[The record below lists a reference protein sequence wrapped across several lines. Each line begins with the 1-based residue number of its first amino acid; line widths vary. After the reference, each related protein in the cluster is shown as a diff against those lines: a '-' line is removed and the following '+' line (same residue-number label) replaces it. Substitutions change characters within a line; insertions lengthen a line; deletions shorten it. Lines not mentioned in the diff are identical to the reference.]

1 MCAKRTYQTQYSGH
15 FWHRIRE
22 KRFFFYKPTKPKKET
37 YDIFSKITQHRS
49 RGSRSPTTDVDYVV
63 IHWFFSYSFNI
74 FLFLLLS
81 TGPDQWTKC
90 LSLGSVTFASRQPL
104 DNELNWILSLWRAIC
119 ACLNTQLHD
128 THENKKQKEKKTHDK
143 WAQVKN
149 TWLILFVY
157 GTTFAIWCIPFVAA
171 LLIKPWL
178 KSVQCQYGKCIS
190 MYP

>member
-1 MCAKRTYQTQYSGH
+1 MLNLQSALTNGVCKTYVSNPVFRPLLTQNP
-15 FWHRIRE
+15 R
-22 KRFFFYKPTKPKKET
+22 KKVFFFYKPTKPKKKT
-37 YDIFSKITQHRS
+37 YDIFSKITQQHRS
-49 RGSRSPTTDVDYVV
+49 RGSRSPTIDVGYVV

-128 THENKKQKEKKTHDK
+128 THENKNKKKHTINELKLKTRD
-143 WAQVKN
+143 WFC
-149 TWLILFVY
+149 LFMGRHLRFDVFRLWQPY
-157 GTTFAIWCIPFVAA
+157 
-171 LLIKPWL
+171 
-178 KSVQCQYGKCIS
+178 
-190 MYP
+190 